1 MKQMKK
7 IISVLLVL
15 TFLTALVTGCQNT
28 EQTGEGAAQ
37 EATTE
42 GQTQEE
48 TTATDEAEQELEQVE
63 ITIASQFGGTN
74 AAAPPYQAALE
85 QFQLDN
91 PHVKIM
97 DSSQNPDEA
106 WKQKIVLDFSVGNE
120 PDVLLYFTGVD
131 QKPIVESGK
140 VVSIDTIRK
149 DYPDYASNI
158 NKDPMEMVKAEDGV
172 NYCVPVSGFYEGMF
186 VNKDLFDEYGLELPT
201 DWDKF
206 MTAVETFADTDI
218 VPISVALGNIPHYV
232 IEHFILSA
240 GGVEE
245 HRVNPK
251 TKEEIP
257 QSWIEG
263 LDNIKMLYDMGAFP
277 QDTLVTEDEFTVQA
291 FVDKKAAMVIDG
303 SWLSGRMVDTEN
315 TVFLPFPSSTDK
327 KDPSSVIAGFSSG
340 FFISEK
346 AYNDSAKQK
355 AVVDLVSYLTS
366 DEVIR
371 NIVTANAGMPAASVV
386 AEADNPLLTSMAE
399 VTGAAKGADMPID
412 SRLQKP
418 AWEIFTK
425 GIPLV
430 VEGKIT
436 SEELLLQVV
445 EENNY

>member
-1 MKQMKK
+1 
-7 IISVLLVL
+7 
-15 TFLTALVTGCQNT
+15 
-28 EQTGEGAAQ
+28 
-37 EATTE
+37 
-42 GQTQEE
+42 
-48 TTATDEAEQELEQVE
+48 
-63 ITIASQFGGTN
+63 
-74 AAAPPYQAALE
+74 
-85 QFQLDN
+85 
-91 PHVKIM
+91 
-97 DSSQNPDEA
+97 
-106 WKQKIVLDFSVGNE
+106 
-120 PDVLLYFTGVD
+120 
-131 QKPIVESGK
+131 
-140 VVSIDTIRK
+140 
-149 DYPDYASNI
+149 
-158 NKDPMEMVKAEDGV
+158 
-172 NYCVPVSGFYEGMF
+172 
-186 VNKDLFDEYGLELPT
+186 
-201 DWDKF
+201 
-206 MTAVETFADTDI
+206 
-218 VPISVALGNIPHYV
+218 
-232 IEHFILSA
+232 
-240 GGVEE
+240 
-245 HRVNPK
+245 
-251 TKEEIP
+251 
-257 QSWIEG
+257 
-263 LDNIKMLYDMGAFP
+263 MGAFP